1 MKIMF
6 SLFFLNFS
14 FSTNRSF
21 FGTLFRIFEA
31 FFQNLVLSVTF
42 LKINFTKIVPYLA
55 LQVDQ
60 KVRFFKKG
68 LIKKMSFDILKLYGE
83 KKYYT

>member
-14 FSTNRSF
+14 FLTNRSF

-31 FFQNLVLSVTF
+31 FFQNLLLSVTF